1 MSQRPTLN
9 ATEALLAAASRILFW
24 SLIGVGLLNS
34 IASIIVDLTP
44 SNEAVPQWIQ
54 ACTMFLMLFL
64 SVQFFLFV
72 ALGTIR
78 LRGSSGDIRVSDF
91 LLLLLFLSITILPLS
106 LWTARSAIAS
116 TPIGMEAV
124 SGWTGWTTLIALSLG
139 LALQFE
145 LQAFAPRAADQT
157 NWLTILISQ
166 VSLPFS
172 SVRFIRSTLVG
183 AWEERARSRW
193 ARIDNRSVADLRGAR
208 SKVFVDDALLNMF
221 QDTALTR
228 RYEPRVIADVPEF
241 QQLAETLKQRQHI
254 AILDIGGGEGVASAE
269 LIGKLLQLMGRT
281 DVQIVLT
288 LFETEDRKALYA
300 QHLERA
306 FPGRVALTFGGLLEQ
321 ESELGRYD
329 LIIALHSLYA
339 LADST
344 RDTDH
349 WSGPAL
355 LLQKLQASLTQDG
368 KIVASLASGSGV
380 SAAYKR
386 LCMQELFGR
395 VVQDFTFEELI
406 ETWRPTSRKIVDSY
420 FLFSSNERGWV
431 TREMAVA
438 WVKYFVR
445 IRNDAL
451 TKRQERYLVESLMVR
466 LMAFHDLPQDE
477 QIKLRQLKL
486 SSEEMLSRTQLLP
499 HKTGILVMGRDV

>member
-1 MSQRPTLN
+1 
-9 ATEALLAAASRILFW
+9 
-24 SLIGVGLLNS
+24 
-34 IASIIVDLTP
+34 
-44 SNEAVPQWIQ
+44 
-54 ACTMFLMLFL
+54 
-64 SVQFFLFV
+64 
-72 ALGTIR
+72 
-78 LRGSSGDIRVSDF
+78 
-91 LLLLLFLSITILPLS
+91 
-106 LWTARSAIAS
+106 
-116 TPIGMEAV
+116 
-124 SGWTGWTTLIALSLG
+124 
-139 LALQFE
+139 
-145 LQAFAPRAADQT
+145 
-157 NWLTILISQ
+157 
-166 VSLPFS
+166 
-172 SVRFIRSTLVG
+172 
-183 AWEERARSRW
+183 
-193 ARIDNRSVADLRGAR
+193 
-208 SKVFVDDALLNMF
+208 
-221 QDTALTR
+221 
-228 RYEPRVIADVPEF
+228 VPEF

-269 LIGKLLQLMGRT
+269 LIGKMLQLMGRT